1 MVKDGKEICKCQ
13 SPYRGDNCEIGP
25 CTNNP
30 CSNGGKC
37 TMYSKVPKCD
47 CLPGFYGEKCEKDVC
62 YLRDVCKNG
71 GTCRPDGFNKFKCE
85 CRPHYYGTFCD
96 NVKQMCL
103 EGGKSKECSKLNAR
117 CVESPN
123 VNEGYTCNCENG
135 YDKNENGF
143 CIHKCRIK
151 KNEEKCIK
159 LSANCV
165 LDETYQPICKCPP
178 LFQEDA
184 NRKCVK
190 EVSNTPESTE
200 PEGITST
207 NSHEST
213 ESTLSPKTDIS
224 LKTTFST
231 CDCGLHSLSCDFNH
245 EGNKICSCETGFSQ
259 MTDVCVDC
267 YCGEKSVNCS
277 FGRNLEKKCWCN
289 KGYGQMHGACKK
301 TCSYDVDCQNGGICK
316 HNGNDGFC
324 ECHADYSGDRC
335 EVNNVCRHLHHICGE
350 HGGICVIHDGLPQC
364 ECPPDKEYQKGVC
377 KTICDAS
384 KCIHGQC
391 EIFGHSYKCRC
402 FADYTGKHCDKKS
415 LEESRDNELIV
426 TIFAI
431 TISMTAVTMFGIVC
445 WLTLIRMKSKVF
457 TQDPEKVNLI

>member
-1 MVKDGKEICKCQ
+1 
-13 SPYRGDNCEIGP
+13 
-25 CTNNP
+25 
-30 CSNGGKC
+30 
-37 TMYSKVPKCD
+37 MYSKVPKCD

-259 MTDVCVDC
+259 MNDVCV
-267 YCGEKSVNCS
+267 GK
-277 FGRNLEKKCWCN
+277 LCN
-289 KGYGQMHGACKK
+289 
-301 TCSYDVDCQNGGICK
+301 S
-316 HNGNDGFC
+316 
-324 ECHADYSGDRC
+324 
-335 EVNNVCRHLHHICGE
+335 
-350 HGGICVIHDGLPQC
+350 
-364 ECPPDKEYQKGVC
+364 
-377 KTICDAS
+377 
-384 KCIHGQC
+384 
-391 EIFGHSYKCRC
+391 
-402 FADYTGKHCDKKS
+402 
-415 LEESRDNELIV
+415 
-426 TIFAI
+426 
-431 TISMTAVTMFGIVC
+431 
-445 WLTLIRMKSKVF
+445 
-457 TQDPEKVNLI
+457 